1 MPSFV
6 LGLDIGTSMTKAAIF
21 DRAGAEVAA
30 VARPTCVA
38 ERHPGWSELDPEAAW
53 QAAADVCR
61 AVIAA
66 GQIEGRD
73 IAGVGVSG
81 VMVGAWLVDA
91 AGAAVRP
98 AILWNDRRTQA
109 MVQDLTFHRPG
120 LMSEIFA
127 SSGSVMQLGCTLP
140 VLGWLARHEP
150 EVLARTEAVLGA
162 KDFIRLRLTGEIGA
176 EESEAAMAPGSARR
190 RGFNPELLR
199 LFALDHAAAL
209 FPPVG
214 RSEAI
219 AGSVTAAAAA
229 KTGLTVGTPVAFGAG
244 DTSASVIGAGVGQ
257 AGYAST
263 VLGTTC
269 LNGIV
274 TDEPVFEPAAL
285 GLLYTVPGGL
295 WMKTMVNVA
304 GTTNID
310 WCLRVLCPDLAGH
323 SQAYADLA
331 HLATAGG
338 IGAGGV
344 TYLPYLSSAGII
356 APRIETGARA
366 GFVGLEPRHG
376 REHLVRALY
385 EGVALSIRECF
396 AAIGRPMTTIR
407 LAGGGAQSRFWSQM
421 IADVVGT
428 AVEVP
433 RGSQFGAKGAALLAA
448 TGIGWF
454 ASVAEA
460 CRETFVLERRHEP
473 DIAAGP
479 AYAAAYARYRAIS
492 TGCLEAIAPS
502 YR

>member
-21 DRAGAEVAA
+21 DRAGVEVAA
-30 VARPTCVA
+30 VARRTCVA
-38 ERHPGWSELDPEAAW
+38 ERHPGWSELEPEAAW
-53 QAAADVCR
+53 RAAADVCR

-66 GQIEGRD
+66 GRIEGRD

-98 AILWNDRRTQA
+98 AILWNDGRTHEL
-109 MVQDLTFHRPG
+109 VQGLLADRPG
-120 LMSEIFA
+120 LISEIFA

-140 VLGWLARHEP
+140 VLAWLARHEP
-150 EVLARTEAVLGA
+150 EALARSHAVLCA

-190 RGFNPELLR
+190 RGFNPDLLR
-199 LFALDHAAAL
+199 LFALESAAEL
-209 FPPVG
+209 FPPIA

-219 AGSVTAAAAA
+219 AGTVTAAAAA
-229 KTGLTVGTPVAFGAG
+229 MTGLKVGTPVVFGAG
-244 DTSASVIGAGVGQ
+244 DTPASVIGAGVGE

-274 TDEPVFEPAAL
+274 TDEPVFEPADL
-285 GLLYTVPGGL
+285 GLLYTLPGGL

-310 WCLRVLCPDLAGH
+310 WCLKVLCPDLADH
-323 SQAYADLA
+323 PQAYEELA
-331 HLATAGG
+331 RLAGAGG

-344 TYLPYLSSAGII
+344 TYLPHLSSAGII

-366 GFVGLEPRHG
+366 GFAGLEPRHG
-376 REHLVRALY
+376 RNHLVRALY
-385 EGVALSIRECF
+385 EGVALSIRESF
-396 AAIGRPMTTIR
+396 AAIGRPMATIR
-407 LAGGGAQSRFWSQM
+407 LAGGGAQSSFWSQM
-421 IADVVGT
+421 IADIVGAT
-428 AVEVP
+428 VEVP

-473 DIAAGP
+473 DAGAGR
-479 AYAAAYARYRAIS
+479 AYAAAYARYRAVS
-492 TGCLEAIAPS
+492 AGSLDAIAPS